1 MNREELGE
9 VVAIML
15 DVMPGNITDK
25 EIAIIMINFIIQRK
39 RANHWPIINAEIEA
53 GLVEYLISQV
63 EDEISKHGIR
73 ITTTCCSTIENLA
86 LTSTKELRLRAGA
99 WLEHNTLCSL
109 NIKLR
114 SSSYGRYSLV
124 DMSGDCFYLLGC
136 CFTL

>member
-25 EIAIIMINFIIQRK
+25 EIAIIMINFIIQKK

-63 EDEISKHGIR
+63 EDEISKHGISKAVQDADDFLGR
-73 ITTTCCSTIENLA
+73 IVNET
-86 LTSTKELRLRAGA
+86 
-99 WLEHNTLCSL
+99 
-109 NIKLR
+109 
-114 SSSYGRYSLV
+114 
-124 DMSGDCFYLLGC
+124 
-136 CFTL
+136 